1 MRYNIRIISC
11 IGIAISSDGTMYLAD
26 GTNIRVVNRHGI
38 IHTLIG
44 HHKHNN
50 IWQPM
55 PCKTAMPTSQV
66 CVTYQYH
73 YLDKQLTV
81 IFY

>member
-1 MRYNIRIISC
+1 MHFYYNKFGAIILS
-11 IGIAISSDGTMYLAD
+11 GIAISSDGTMYIAD
-26 GTNIRVVNRHGI
+26 GTNIRVVSPNGN

-55 PCKTAMPTSQV
+55 PCKTTVPTSQV
-66 CVTYQYH
+66 C
-73 YLDKQLTV
+73 
-81 IFY
+81 

>member
-1 MRYNIRIISC
+1 MLVLIKHIIL
-11 IGIAISSDGTMYLAD
+11 GIAISSDGTMYLAD
-26 GTNIRVVNRHGI
+26 GTNIRVINRHGI

-55 PCKTAMPTSQV
+55 PCKTAVPTSQV
-66 CVTYQYH
+66 CKTQSVLIIT
-73 YLDKQLTV
+73 LFSL
-81 IFY
+81 